1 MARRGAY
8 GDPTP
13 GGGLGPMAAVVMLI
27 VGLVVVA
34 AIMAFTPT
42 IGSQIEKSQPDSG
55 LKETCR
61 WGVSGPGYDTEG
73 DCSENTS
80 STTHA
85 LLITPSAWN
94 MTNNSGDIPTGVET
108 YTDNVGMV
116 TLLITIIIIAIA
128 LGYLIGI

>member
-1 MARRGAY
+1 MARRGGY

-13 GGGLGPMAAVVMLI
+13 GGGLGPMAAVVTLI

-42 IGSQIEKSQPDSG
+42 IGSEIEDSQVDTG
-55 LKETCR
+55 LKETCI
-61 WGVSGPGYDTEG
+61 WGVSGPGWETAG
-73 DCSENTS
+73 DCNDNTS
-80 STTHA
+80 G

-94 MTNNSGDIPTGVET
+94 MTNNSGDIPTGVEV
-108 YTDNVGMV
+108 YTDNVGMI